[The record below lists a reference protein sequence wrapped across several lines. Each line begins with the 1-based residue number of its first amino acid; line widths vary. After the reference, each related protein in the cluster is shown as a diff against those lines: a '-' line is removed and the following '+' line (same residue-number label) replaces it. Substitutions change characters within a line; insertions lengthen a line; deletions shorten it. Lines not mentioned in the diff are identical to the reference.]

1 MQILL
6 CFESQ
11 KTNCTEYSSFAVYN
25 LRFSVLSCTRL
36 KPYGWGSVRVL
47 LMLWKYLLWPLL
59 SSYPTEKK
67 NIRVHCSLVLI
78 FLNDIKTIISL
89 WQNFTRHDE
98 TDAAFRP
105 VSYPMPACKKN
116 STFPC
121 ERHCKWL
128 CKAVLFS
135 QIMFFVNWPTLQDIL
150 LNWEPEFSSS
160 GLLTYMFKSVSFLG
174 SVLKIEL
181 YHFLLTASIKS
192 YHALLYI
199 F

>member
-1 MQILL
+1 MTYIPNSKKALCWMQILL

-11 KTNCTEYSSFAVYN
+11 KTNCTEYSTFAVYN

-36 KPYGWGSVRVL
+36 KPYGRGSVRVL

-105 VSYPMPACKKN
+105 VIVIRC
-116 STFPC
+116 
-121 ERHCKWL
+121 RHVRKIKLFLVRGIASDYVKRYSSLRL
-128 CKAVLFS
+128 CS
-135 QIMFFVNWPTLQDIL
+135 
-150 LNWEPEFSSS
+150 
-160 GLLTYMFKSVSFLG
+160 LLTDQRFRIFCWTESQSSVPRDF
-174 SVLKIEL
+174 
-181 YHFLLTASIKS
+181 
-192 YHALLYI
+192 
-199 F
+199 